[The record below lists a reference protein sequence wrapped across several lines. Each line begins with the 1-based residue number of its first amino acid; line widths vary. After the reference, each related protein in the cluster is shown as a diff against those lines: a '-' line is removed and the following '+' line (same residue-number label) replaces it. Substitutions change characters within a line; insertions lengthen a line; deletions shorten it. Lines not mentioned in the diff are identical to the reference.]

1 MASGAS
7 AAAAASKASAA
18 AAAQDDGI
26 PWETLLKVRRCF
38 AYQVPVTDGH
48 ISVQCESWGLEKPIF
63 TGELHVLAKNHWLHI
78 RLIADGATFA
88 DTVWLDCSTVNK
100 PTPLEAFIDNAR
112 DSSRYFVIRVGDT
125 PGPKPRRVVPI
136 GIGFRERNHA
146 FDLTASIRDR
156 VAQVQRGETPDDA
169 LKRLALDDAKET
181 AEAEARLAAST
192 TDLSLKAG
200 QRIKVNFKAA
210 NANDDNAAADNG
222 NGDDDDGFG
231 SFTSASSTSTAKKP
245 TVSTIPILAAK
256 GGGLMLAP
264 PPDLESSLAELER
277 GERGRDDDSS
287 GGTRKEKKKKKKSK
301 KKAGEDEDGESA
313 ASSTDASQTGVAGD
327 DDFGD
332 FTSA

>member
-1 MASGAS
+1 MAVRAPAASKSAGAK
-7 AAAAASKASAA
+7 AAAAAAL
-18 AAAQDDGI
+18 DDGI

-63 TGELHVLAKNHWLHI
+63 TGELHILAKHHWLHI

-112 DSSRYFVIRVGDT
+112 DSSRYFVIRVGDP

-136 GIGFRERNHA
+136 GVGFRERNHA
-146 FDLTASIRDR
+146 FDLMASIRDR
-156 VAQVQRGETPDDA
+156 IAQVQRGETADDA
-169 LKRLALDDAKET
+169 LKRMSLDDAKET

-200 QRIKVNFKAA
+200 QRIKVNFKPA
-210 NANDDNAAADNG
+210 NSDDNADDNNTDG
-222 NGDDDDGFG
+222 DGFG
-231 SFTSASSTSTAKKP
+231 SFTSAGNTTPATKKAVVP
-245 TVSTIPILAAK
+245 SIAIVASK

-277 GERGRDDDSS
+277 DEREKDEES
-287 GGTRKEKKKKKKSK
+287 GGVKEKKKKKKSK
-301 KKAGEDEDGESA
+301 KKGGDEEDGGEA
-313 ASSTDASQTGVAGD
+313 ASSTDVSQASAAVD

-332 FTSA
+332 FTSG

>member
-1 MASGAS
+1 MATKAPAVAKSAGA
-7 AAAAASKASAA
+7 KASAVA
-18 AAAQDDGI
+18 DQDDGI

-63 TGELHVLAKNHWLHI
+63 TGEMHVIAKNHWLHI
-78 RLIADGATFA
+78 RLVADGATFA

-100 PTPLEAFIDNAR
+100 PTPLEAFIDSAR
-112 DSSRYFVIRVGDT
+112 DSSRYFIIRVGDP

-146 FDLTASIRDR
+146 FDLMAAIRDR
-156 VAQVQRGETPDDA
+156 IAQVQRGEGPDDA
-169 LKRLALDDAKET
+169 LKRLSLDDAKET
-181 AEAEARLAAST
+181 EEAEARLAAAT

-200 QRIKVNFKAA
+200 QRIKVNLKAA
-210 NANDDNAAADNG
+210 LNDDHAADN
-222 NGDDDDGFG
+222 DDDDGFG
-231 SFTSASSTSTAKKP
+231 SFTSASNTPAPKKTAAP
-245 TVSTIPILAAK
+245 SIAIVAGK

-277 GERGRDDDSS
+277 DERDKEEEEGGE
-287 GGTRKEKKKKKKSK
+287 GGKKEKKKKKKAK
-301 KKAGEDEDGESA
+301 KKDGA
-313 ASSTDASQTGVAGD
+313 ASSASAAAE

>member
-1 MASGAS
+1 MASPTP
-7 AAAAASKASAA
+7 AAAAKSAKAKAFA

-38 AYQVPVTDGH
+38 GYQVPVTDGH

-63 TGELHVLAKNHWLHI
+63 TGEMHVLAKHHFLHI

-112 DSSRYFVIRVGDT
+112 DSSRYFVIRVGDP

-146 FDLTASIRDR
+146 FDLMAAIRDR
-156 VAQVQRGETPDDA
+156 VAQVQRGETPDES
-169 LKRLALDDAKET
+169 LQRMSLDDAKET

-200 QRIKVNFKAA
+200 QRIKVNFRPA
-210 NANDDNAAADNG
+210 NNDDSTADN
-222 NGDDDDGFG
+222 DDDDGFG
-231 SFTSASSTSTAKKP
+231 SFTSATNSSTSAAKKP
-245 TVSTIPILAAK
+245 AAPSIAMVAGK

-277 GERGRDDDSS
+277 DEREKDEEGS
-287 GGTRKEKKKKKKSK
+287 GGKKEKKKKKKSK
-301 KKAGEDEDGESA
+301 
-313 ASSTDASQTGVAGD
+313 ASSKDANQPAAVD

-332 FTSA
+332 FLSA